1 MKKKITAMLLAIC
14 CISSTWSVYADD
26 FSSGSSEVEIEI
38 TEDEDADVDD
48 VEITEDA
55 DANDEMFSDGTESS
69 TSGGDISAMANQI
82 VARAEI
88 QAQEYQ
94 QLKKEAKNGISRLDS
109 QQRMEIEI
117 DMPEPEIVQQK
128 QEEQKKKEQIL
139 QQSAD
144 EEVNEMLRSLAVNE
158 DAVKRNAETQPHER
172 VEEYIE
178 QIQEEIDSD
187 YGGRYRANKNKHYK
201 EDSIRVQRDK
211 KERMLDSL
219 QSTVYVGK
227 SSVSYNIK
235 GRYKTYL
242 PIPVYKCEFGGKIVV
257 AVVVNRQGRVIKAE
271 VVDAESNKDDS
282 LREVAV
288 DAALKSEFNVDEK
301 APERQT
307 GTITYNFVKQ

>member
-1 MKKKITAMLLAIC
+1 MSVKNDIYAIRDSLLDWLKEHRHGVMGTVIFHLVLAIFLVC
-14 CISSTWSVYADD
+14 V
-26 FSSGSSEVEIEI
+26 
-38 TEDEDADVDD
+38 
-48 VEITEDA
+48 
-55 DANDEMFSDGTESS
+55 
-69 TSGGDISAMANQI
+69 
-82 VARAEI
+82 
-88 QAQEYQ
+88 
-94 QLKKEAKNGISRLDS
+94 GISRLDS

-158 DAVKRNAETQPHER
+158 DAVKKNAETQPHER

-257 AVVVNRQGRVIKAE
+257 VVVVNRQGRVIKAE

>member
-1 MKKKITAMLLAIC
+1 MMGTGIFHLVLAIFLVC
-14 CISSTWSVYADD
+14 V
-26 FSSGSSEVEIEI
+26 
-38 TEDEDADVDD
+38 
-48 VEITEDA
+48 
-55 DANDEMFSDGTESS
+55 
-69 TSGGDISAMANQI
+69 
-82 VARAEI
+82 
-88 QAQEYQ
+88 
-94 QLKKEAKNGISRLDS
+94 GISRLDS

-201 EDSIRVQRDK
+201 EDSIRVQRVK

-219 QSTVYVGK
+219 QSTVYVVK

-271 VVDAESNKDDS
+271 VVDTESNKDDS

>member
-1 MKKKITAMLLAIC
+1 MVEGTP
-14 CISSTWSVYADD
+14 TWCDGYGD
-26 FSSGSSEVEIEI
+26 FSSCACYLLVC
-38 TEDEDADVDD
+38 V
-48 VEITEDA
+48 
-55 DANDEMFSDGTESS
+55 
-69 TSGGDISAMANQI
+69 
-82 VARAEI
+82 
-88 QAQEYQ
+88 
-94 QLKKEAKNGISRLDS
+94 GISRLDS

-271 VVDAESNKDDS
+271 VVDTESNKDDS

>member
-1 MKKKITAMLLAIC
+1 MSVKNDIYAIRDSLLDWLKEHRHGVMGTVIFHLVLAIFLVC
-14 CISSTWSVYADD
+14 V
-26 FSSGSSEVEIEI
+26 
-38 TEDEDADVDD
+38 
-48 VEITEDA
+48 
-55 DANDEMFSDGTESS
+55 
-69 TSGGDISAMANQI
+69 
-82 VARAEI
+82 
-88 QAQEYQ
+88 
-94 QLKKEAKNGISRLDS
+94 GISRLDS

-139 QQSAD
+139 QHSAD

-158 DAVKRNAETQPHER
+158 DAVKKNAETQPHER

>member
-1 MKKKITAMLLAIC
+1 MSVKNDIYAIRDSLSDWLKKHRHGVMGTVIFHLVLAIFLVC
-14 CISSTWSVYADD
+14 V
-26 FSSGSSEVEIEI
+26 
-38 TEDEDADVDD
+38 
-48 VEITEDA
+48 
-55 DANDEMFSDGTESS
+55 
-69 TSGGDISAMANQI
+69 
-82 VARAEI
+82 
-88 QAQEYQ
+88 
-94 QLKKEAKNGISRLDS
+94 GISRLDS

-158 DAVKRNAETQPHER
+158 DAVRKNVETLPRER

-178 QIQEEIDSD
+178 QIQKEIDSD
-187 YGGRYRANKNKHYK
+187 YGGRYRSNKNKHYK

-301 APERQT
+301 APERQA

>member
-1 MKKKITAMLLAIC
+1 MSVKNDIYAIRDSLLDWLKEHRHGVMGTVIFHLVLAIFLVC
-14 CISSTWSVYADD
+14 V
-26 FSSGSSEVEIEI
+26 
-38 TEDEDADVDD
+38 
-48 VEITEDA
+48 
-55 DANDEMFSDGTESS
+55 
-69 TSGGDISAMANQI
+69 
-82 VARAEI
+82 
-88 QAQEYQ
+88 
-94 QLKKEAKNGISRLDS
+94 GISRLDS

-144 EEVNEMLRSLAVNE
+144 EEVNEMLRSLAANE
-158 DAVKRNAETQPHER
+158 DAVKKNAETQPHER

-201 EDSIRVQRDK
+201 EDSIRVQRDI

>member
-1 MKKKITAMLLAIC
+1 MSVKNDIYAIRDSLLDWLKEHRHGVMGTVIFHLVLAIFLVC
-14 CISSTWSVYADD
+14 V
-26 FSSGSSEVEIEI
+26 
-38 TEDEDADVDD
+38 
-48 VEITEDA
+48 
-55 DANDEMFSDGTESS
+55 
-69 TSGGDISAMANQI
+69 
-82 VARAEI
+82 
-88 QAQEYQ
+88 
-94 QLKKEAKNGISRLDS
+94 GISRLDS

-158 DAVKRNAETQPHER
+158 DAVKKNAETQPHER

-219 QSTVYVGK
+219 QSTVYVGT

>member
-1 MKKKITAMLLAIC
+1 MSVKNDIYAIRDSLLDWLKEHRHGVMGTVIFHLVLAIFLVC
-14 CISSTWSVYADD
+14 V
-26 FSSGSSEVEIEI
+26 
-38 TEDEDADVDD
+38 
-48 VEITEDA
+48 
-55 DANDEMFSDGTESS
+55 
-69 TSGGDISAMANQI
+69 
-82 VARAEI
+82 
-88 QAQEYQ
+88 
-94 QLKKEAKNGISRLDS
+94 GISRLDS

-128 QEEQKKKEQIL
+128 QEEQEKER
-139 QQSAD
+139 AD
-144 EEVNEMLRSLAVNE
+144 SSSKCRRGGERDVAFVGGERGCREEKCR
-158 DAVKRNAETQPHER
+158 TPPHER
-172 VEEYIE
+172 VKEYIE

-257 AVVVNRQGRVIKAE
+257 AVVVKPAR
-271 VVDAESNKDDS
+271 
-282 LREVAV
+282 
-288 DAALKSEFNVDEK
+288 
-301 APERQT
+301 T
-307 GTITYNFVKQ
+307 GC

>member
-1 MKKKITAMLLAIC
+1 MSVKNDIYAIRDSLLDWLKEHRHGVMGTVIFHLVLAIFLVC
-14 CISSTWSVYADD
+14 V
-26 FSSGSSEVEIEI
+26 
-38 TEDEDADVDD
+38 
-48 VEITEDA
+48 
-55 DANDEMFSDGTESS
+55 
-69 TSGGDISAMANQI
+69 
-82 VARAEI
+82 
-88 QAQEYQ
+88 
-94 QLKKEAKNGISRLDS
+94 GISRLDS

-139 QQSAD
+139 QQSA

-158 DAVKRNAETQPHER
+158 DAVKKNAETQPHER

>member
-1 MKKKITAMLLAIC
+1 MSVKNDIYAIRDSLLDWLKEHRHGVMGTVIFHLVLAIFLVC
-14 CISSTWSVYADD
+14 V
-26 FSSGSSEVEIEI
+26 
-38 TEDEDADVDD
+38 
-48 VEITEDA
+48 
-55 DANDEMFSDGTESS
+55 
-69 TSGGDISAMANQI
+69 
-82 VARAEI
+82 
-88 QAQEYQ
+88 
-94 QLKKEAKNGISRLDS
+94 GISRLDS

-117 DMPEPEIVQQK
+117 DMPEPGIVQQK
-128 QEEQKKKEQIL
+128 HEEQKKKEQIL

>member
-1 MKKKITAMLLAIC
+1 MSVKNDIYAIRDSLLDWLKEHRHGVMGTVIFHLVLAIFLVC
-14 CISSTWSVYADD
+14 V
-26 FSSGSSEVEIEI
+26 
-38 TEDEDADVDD
+38 
-48 VEITEDA
+48 
-55 DANDEMFSDGTESS
+55 
-69 TSGGDISAMANQI
+69 
-82 VARAEI
+82 
-88 QAQEYQ
+88 
-94 QLKKEAKNGISRLDS
+94 GISRLDS

-158 DAVKRNAETQPHER
+158 DAVKKNAETQPHER

-201 EDSIRVQRDK
+201 EDSIRVQQDK

-301 APERQT
+301 APERQA

>member
-1 MKKKITAMLLAIC
+1 MSVKNDIYAIRDSLLDWLKEHRHGVMGTVIFHLVLAIFLVC
-14 CISSTWSVYADD
+14 V
-26 FSSGSSEVEIEI
+26 
-38 TEDEDADVDD
+38 
-48 VEITEDA
+48 
-55 DANDEMFSDGTESS
+55 
-69 TSGGDISAMANQI
+69 
-82 VARAEI
+82 
-88 QAQEYQ
+88 
-94 QLKKEAKNGISRLDS
+94 GISRLDS

-158 DAVKRNAETQPHER
+158 DAVKKNAETQPHER

-288 DAALKSEFNVDEK
+288 DAALKPEFNVDEK

>member
-1 MKKKITAMLLAIC
+1 MNVKNDICVIRDSLLDWLREHRHGVMGTVIFHLVLAIFLVC
-14 CISSTWSVYADD
+14 V
-26 FSSGSSEVEIEI
+26 
-38 TEDEDADVDD
+38 
-48 VEITEDA
+48 
-55 DANDEMFSDGTESS
+55 
-69 TSGGDISAMANQI
+69 
-82 VARAEI
+82 
-88 QAQEYQ
+88 
-94 QLKKEAKNGISRLDS
+94 GISRLDS

-128 QEEQKKKEQIL
+128 QEEQEKKEQIL
-139 QQSAD
+139 RQSAD

-158 DAVKRNAETQPHER
+158 DVVKKNAEPPPHER
-172 VEEYIE
+172 VKEYIE

-201 EDSIRVQRDK
+201 EDSIRAQRDK

-257 AVVVNRQGRVIKAE
+257 AVVVNRQGRVVKAE
-271 VVDAESNKDDS
+271 VVDTESDKDDA

-288 DAALKSEFNVDEK
+288 DVALKSEFNADEK
-301 APERQT
+301 APERQA
-307 GTITYNFVKQ
+307 GTITHNFVKQ

>member
-1 MKKKITAMLLAIC
+1 MSVKNDIYAIRDSLLDWLKEHRHGVMGTVIFHLVLAIFLVC
-14 CISSTWSVYADD
+14 V
-26 FSSGSSEVEIEI
+26 
-38 TEDEDADVDD
+38 
-48 VEITEDA
+48 
-55 DANDEMFSDGTESS
+55 
-69 TSGGDISAMANQI
+69 
-82 VARAEI
+82 
-88 QAQEYQ
+88 
-94 QLKKEAKNGISRLDS
+94 GISRLDS

-158 DAVKRNAETQPHER
+158 DAVKKNTETQPHER

-187 YGGRYRANKNKHYK
+187 YGGRYRANKSKHYK

-257 AVVVNRQGRVIKAE
+257 AVVVNRQGQVIKAE

>member
-1 MKKKITAMLLAIC
+1 MSVKNDIYAIRDSLLDWLKEHRHGVMGTVIFHLVLAIFLVC
-14 CISSTWSVYADD
+14 V
-26 FSSGSSEVEIEI
+26 
-38 TEDEDADVDD
+38 
-48 VEITEDA
+48 
-55 DANDEMFSDGTESS
+55 
-69 TSGGDISAMANQI
+69 
-82 VARAEI
+82 
-88 QAQEYQ
+88 
-94 QLKKEAKNGISRLDS
+94 GISRLDS

-144 EEVNEMLRSLAVNE
+144 EEVNEMLRALAVNE
-158 DAVKRNAETQPHER
+158 DAVKKNAETQPHER

>member
-1 MKKKITAMLLAIC
+1 MSVKNDIYAIRDSLLDWLKEHRHGVMGTVIFHLVLAIFLVC
-14 CISSTWSVYADD
+14 V
-26 FSSGSSEVEIEI
+26 
-38 TEDEDADVDD
+38 
-48 VEITEDA
+48 
-55 DANDEMFSDGTESS
+55 
-69 TSGGDISAMANQI
+69 
-82 VARAEI
+82 
-88 QAQEYQ
+88 
-94 QLKKEAKNGISRLDS
+94 GISRLDS

-128 QEEQKKKEQIL
+128 QEDQKKKEQIL

-271 VVDAESNKDDS
+271 VVDTESNKDDS

>member
-1 MKKKITAMLLAIC
+1 MSVKNDIYAIRDSQLDWLKEHRHGVMGTVIFHLVLAIFLVC
-14 CISSTWSVYADD
+14 V
-26 FSSGSSEVEIEI
+26 
-38 TEDEDADVDD
+38 
-48 VEITEDA
+48 
-55 DANDEMFSDGTESS
+55 
-69 TSGGDISAMANQI
+69 
-82 VARAEI
+82 
-88 QAQEYQ
+88 
-94 QLKKEAKNGISRLDS
+94 GISRLDS

-158 DAVKRNAETQPHER
+158 DAVKKNAETQPHER

>member
-1 MKKKITAMLLAIC
+1 MSVKNDIYAIRDSLLDWLKEHRHGVMGTVIFHLVLAIFLVC
-14 CISSTWSVYADD
+14 V
-26 FSSGSSEVEIEI
+26 
-38 TEDEDADVDD
+38 
-48 VEITEDA
+48 
-55 DANDEMFSDGTESS
+55 
-69 TSGGDISAMANQI
+69 
-82 VARAEI
+82 
-88 QAQEYQ
+88 
-94 QLKKEAKNGISRLDS
+94 GISRLDS

-144 EEVNEMLRSLAVNE
+144 EEVNEMLRSLVVNE
-158 DAVKRNAETQPHER
+158 DAVKKNAETQPHER

>member
-1 MKKKITAMLLAIC
+1 MSVKNDIYAIRDSLLDWLKEHRHGVMGTVIFHLVLAIFLVC
-14 CISSTWSVYADD
+14 V
-26 FSSGSSEVEIEI
+26 
-38 TEDEDADVDD
+38 
-48 VEITEDA
+48 
-55 DANDEMFSDGTESS
+55 
-69 TSGGDISAMANQI
+69 
-82 VARAEI
+82 
-88 QAQEYQ
+88 
-94 QLKKEAKNGISRLDS
+94 GISRLDS

-128 QEEQKKKEQIL
+128 QEEQKKKVQIL

-301 APERQT
+301 APERQA

>member
-1 MKKKITAMLLAIC
+1 MSVKNDIYAIRDSLLDWLKEHRHGVMGTVIFHLVLAIFLVC
-14 CISSTWSVYADD
+14 V
-26 FSSGSSEVEIEI
+26 
-38 TEDEDADVDD
+38 
-48 VEITEDA
+48 
-55 DANDEMFSDGTESS
+55 
-69 TSGGDISAMANQI
+69 
-82 VARAEI
+82 
-88 QAQEYQ
+88 
-94 QLKKEAKNGISRLDS
+94 GISRLDS

-158 DAVKRNAETQPHER
+158 DAVKKNTETQPHER

-187 YGGRYRANKNKHYK
+187 YGGRYRANKNK
-201 EDSIRVQRDK
+201 RDK

-257 AVVVNRQGRVIKAE
+257 AVVVNRQGQVIKAE

>member
-1 MKKKITAMLLAIC
+1 MSVKNDIYAIRDSLLDWLKEHRHGVMGTVIFHLVLAIFLVC
-14 CISSTWSVYADD
+14 V
-26 FSSGSSEVEIEI
+26 
-38 TEDEDADVDD
+38 
-48 VEITEDA
+48 
-55 DANDEMFSDGTESS
+55 
-69 TSGGDISAMANQI
+69 
-82 VARAEI
+82 
-88 QAQEYQ
+88 
-94 QLKKEAKNGISRLDS
+94 GISRLDS

-158 DAVKRNAETQPHER
+158 DAVKKNAETQPHER

-201 EDSIRVQRDK
+201 EDSIRAQRDK

-257 AVVVNRQGRVIKAE
+257 AVVVNRQGRVVKAE

>member
-1 MKKKITAMLLAIC
+1 MSVKNDIYAIRDSLLDWLKEHRHGVMGTVIFHLVLAIFLVC
-14 CISSTWSVYADD
+14 V
-26 FSSGSSEVEIEI
+26 
-38 TEDEDADVDD
+38 
-48 VEITEDA
+48 
-55 DANDEMFSDGTESS
+55 
-69 TSGGDISAMANQI
+69 
-82 VARAEI
+82 
-88 QAQEYQ
+88 
-94 QLKKEAKNGISRLDS
+94 GISRLDS
-109 QQRMEIEI
+109 QQRMESEI

-158 DAVKRNAETQPHER
+158 DAVKKNTETQPHER

-201 EDSIRVQRDK
+201 EASTRVERDK

-257 AVVVNRQGRVIKAE
+257 AVVVNRQGQVIKAE

>member
-1 MKKKITAMLLAIC
+1 MSVKNDIYAITDSLLDWLKEHRHGVMGTVIFHLVLAIFLVC
-14 CISSTWSVYADD
+14 V
-26 FSSGSSEVEIEI
+26 
-38 TEDEDADVDD
+38 
-48 VEITEDA
+48 
-55 DANDEMFSDGTESS
+55 
-69 TSGGDISAMANQI
+69 
-82 VARAEI
+82 
-88 QAQEYQ
+88 
-94 QLKKEAKNGISRLDS
+94 GISRLDS

-271 VVDAESNKDDS
+271 VVDTESNKDDS